1 MRGKRRQ
8 SHIKPGRKADQRG
21 GKKKK
26 RTVQNEPAC
35 NDDDTHDICE
45 INCLFI
51 PSSRVRAV

>member
-1 MRGKRRQ
+1 MEAKSYKTWKKSRPKTGK
-8 SHIKPGRKADQRG
+8 
-21 GKKKK
+21 KKKK

-51 PSSRVRAV
+51 PSSRVKAV